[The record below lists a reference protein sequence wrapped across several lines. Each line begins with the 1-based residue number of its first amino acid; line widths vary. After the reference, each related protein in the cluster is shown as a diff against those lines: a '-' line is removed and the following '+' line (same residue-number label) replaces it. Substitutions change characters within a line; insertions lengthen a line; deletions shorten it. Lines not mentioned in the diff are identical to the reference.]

1 MSANLMSLARSGGK
15 FLKLFGDRKMVR
27 TLPYLR
33 RVAYLEYDGNQYID
47 TLVVPTQGYSF
58 GASVLNITAG
68 EPSKYGI
75 NGAKGP
81 NSRFAFGLGPGGR
94 YGKYFGLS
102 QVNDDTYSSLV
113 LNEWIDWALDSASK
127 IGTAGSEMVNILNA
141 NALDAN
147 GKSIYLMLSNP
158 INNNDRHKGRCRN
171 AWIKDQ
177 NGDYVFNA
185 IPVLDLSGRPAMYDD
200 VSGQFFYNQGTGEFT
215 WGELDSQTT

>member
-1 MSANLMSLARSGGK
+1 MMLGARTASWSGK
-15 FLKLFGDRKMVR
+15 A
-27 TLPYLR
+27 LPYLR
-33 RVAYLEYDGNQYID
+33 RVAYLEYYGNQYID

-58 GASVLNITAG
+58 GASVLNITTG
-68 EPSKYGI
+68 SPSKYGI
-75 NGAKGP
+75 NGTRGP
-81 NSRFAFGLGPGGR
+81 NSRFAFGLGPGGY

-102 QVNDDTYSSLV
+102 QINNDTPSSLV

-127 IGTAGSEMVNILNA
+127 IGTAGSERVGIQNV

-158 INNNDRHKGRCRN
+158 IDNDDRHKGRCRN

-185 IPVLDLSGRPAMYDD
+185 IPVLDLSGRPAMYDK
-200 VSGQFFYNQGTGEFT
+200 VSGQLFYNQGTGEFT
-215 WGELDSQTT
+215 PGPDVT